1 MLPNTCS
8 GIMADPRIRTITIQT
23 GVVRRL
29 TKEKISYE
37 KEAEDQAAKVAKYK
51 EEGKEEAYIKKQ
63 EEVLRETTLMIG
75 HCRQRLRK
83 VYDDFSSILK
93 SESDLAETEVYL
105 NAQQVLKDAEPHLDT
120 TPHA

>member
-1 MLPNTCS
+1 
-8 GIMADPRIRTITIQT
+8 MADPRIRTITIQT

-51 EEGKEEAYIKKQ
+51 EEEEAYIKKQ

>member
-1 MLPNTCS
+1 
-8 GIMADPRIRTITIQT
+8 
-23 GVVRRL
+23 
-29 TKEKISYE
+29 
-37 KEAEDQAAKVAKYK
+37 
-51 EEGKEEAYIKKQ
+51 
-63 EEVLRETTLMIG
+63 MIG